1 MAQNS
6 LSNFGR
12 ELPKEHSCE
21 TISKSVHRFSR
32 SHLKL
37 FSIYSP
43 GTILF
48 NGAEPF
54 EQYNIYI
61 TIKKNNKMH
70 KNNTNTTKQNK
81 MKKKIINK
89 INKTRGP

>member
-12 ELPKEHSCE
+12 ELPKVPSCE

-32 SHLKL
+32 SRLKL
-37 FSIYSP
+37 FSIYGP
-43 GTILF
+43 GAILF

-54 EQYNIYI
+54 EQFW
-61 TIKKNNKMH
+61 
-70 KNNTNTTKQNK
+70 
-81 MKKKIINK
+81 
-89 INKTRGP
+89 